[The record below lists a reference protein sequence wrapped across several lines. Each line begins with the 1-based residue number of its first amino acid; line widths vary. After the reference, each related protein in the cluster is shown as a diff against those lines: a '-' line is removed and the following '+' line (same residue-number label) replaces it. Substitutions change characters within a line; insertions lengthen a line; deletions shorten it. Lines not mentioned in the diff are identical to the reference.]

1 MTDGK
6 GLKKTRKE
14 KRENAVK
21 EILGFI
27 EDAGQIRSKD
37 IVDHL
42 GEDGLDLVSDRVC
55 YDILDGLVASGKIK
69 KEEYNRANVWYST
82 IDWEQQEEEFRKKL
96 DDAKSYIEELMDSF
110 ELYQEIMPLELKTK
124 FLYTIYSTILY
135 TWSSVRF
142 MTELEGQTSSDILL
156 AGINEEIPE
165 LQTKFFRILD
175 KQKDKESLTRELT
188 EFFKTTHT
196 QIYQYYL
203 TDVLPDLAFELWKNG
218 KISPEEYEKFKKSK
232 HQNSQHT
239 IEQMNSMI
247 ELSTETDHDLW
258 KKKVD

>member
-1 MTDGK
+1 
-6 GLKKTRKE
+6 
-14 KRENAVK
+14 
-21 EILGFI
+21 
-27 EDAGQIRSKD
+27 
-37 IVDHL
+37 
-42 GEDGLDLVSDRVC
+42 
-55 YDILDGLVASGKIK
+55 
-69 KEEYNRANVWYST
+69 
-82 IDWEQQEEEFRKKL
+82 
-96 DDAKSYIEELMDSF
+96 AKSYIEELMDSF